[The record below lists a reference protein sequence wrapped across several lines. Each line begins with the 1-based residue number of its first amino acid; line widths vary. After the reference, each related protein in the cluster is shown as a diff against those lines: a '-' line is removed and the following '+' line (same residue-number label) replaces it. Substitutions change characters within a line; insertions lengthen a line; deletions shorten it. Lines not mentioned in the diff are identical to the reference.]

1 MSFRHSLT
9 VVVLSLVACS
19 TGTGET
25 SEPIEPVPLEAE
37 AFRVMTYN
45 IQIAAFDDNLFRDD
59 RRWRILETIEN
70 NEPDFIGFQ
79 EAYSAH
85 DQPQQDQLEEIFDG
99 TKWTLY
105 RWDDQDEN
113 NKNPIAVNTDRY
125 VEIDNGVIVLDISEG
140 IGEDAWTQYF
150 DLHALF
156 HGDPGGRVHFLDEFR
171 FLTWVV
177 AEDRSNGERVVMLNC
192 HYE

>member
-1 MSFRHSLT
+1 
-9 VVVLSLVACS
+9 
-19 TGTGET
+19 
-25 SEPIEPVPLEAE
+25 
-37 AFRVMTYN
+37 MTYN

-99 TKWTLY
+99 TKWTLF

-113 NKNPIAVNTDRY
+113 NKKMLAHGIARATEILEAAGAKKTIPATDVLRHAGWHLMGTARMGDDPEKSVVNAWGRCHDVKNLFIIDGSIFVTAGAVNCTPTIQALALY
-125 VEIDNGVIVLDISEG
+125 
-140 IGEDAWTQYF
+140 IGDSIKKNLNNLF
-150 DLHALF
+150 D
-156 HGDPGGRVHFLDEFR
+156 
-171 FLTWVV
+171 
-177 AEDRSNGERVVMLNC
+177 
-192 HYE
+192 